1 MKVVLA
7 FEGRVA
13 NKRKQDVYA
22 TLTCSTD
29 TAPPLFAKMIYS
41 AANK

>member
-7 FEGRVA
+7 FEGRAA

-22 TLTCSTD
+22 TLTCSAY

-41 AANK
+41 GANK

>member
-22 TLTCSTD
+22 TLTCSAY

-41 AANK
+41 GANK